1 MLCAGI
7 YNLDNTDT
15 LEDLEAYGLYFPR
28 KGGIESLSIAT
39 SSGSTGYSW
48 LVDRG
53 SCRGVLDI
61 TNGFIFAQS
70 KEDDNG
76 GDL

>member
-1 MLCAGI
+1 MLSAGI

-15 LEDLEAYGLYFPR
+15 LEDLESYGLYFSA
-28 KGGIESLSIAT
+28 KGRIERLTIAT

-70 KEDDNG
+70 EEDNG